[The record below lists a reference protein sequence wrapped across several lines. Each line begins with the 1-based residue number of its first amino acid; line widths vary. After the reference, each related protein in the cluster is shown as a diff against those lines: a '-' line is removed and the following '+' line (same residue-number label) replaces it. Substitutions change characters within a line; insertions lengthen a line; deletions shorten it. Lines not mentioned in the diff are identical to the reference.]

1 MFGGLP
7 EKSVVAR
14 VLLISRKAYYMLKEG
29 TDIGNAVSL
38 IDELSAILSHAFDE
52 KSPARKSFN
61 ALKRHI
67 KSKNKPLYPFVK
79 NYFAAAFAVPEYD
92 VDFAK
97 KHIPAIIYA
106 NDLITAK
113 IVSGELDKAK
123 SMCSAMG
130 GYPGF
135 IFGEYPQ
142 LSDSQFYD
150 LVFGYYTVFYEDEFM
165 EKMKYLFEN

>member
-14 VLLISRKAYYMLKEG
+14 VLLISRKAYYMLKDG
-29 TDIGNAVSL
+29 TDIGNAISL
-38 IDELSAILSHAFDE
+38 IDELSAVLSHAFDE
-52 KSPARKSFN
+52 KAPARKSFS

-79 NYFAAAFAVPEYD
+79 SYFAASFAAPEYD
-92 VDFAK
+92 EEFAK

-123 SMCSAMG
+123 SMCNAMG

-150 LVFGYYTVFYEDEFM
+150 LVFGYYNVFYDDEFM
-165 EKMKYLFEN
+165 DKMKYLFEK